1 MLSKVL
7 QKARCHC
14 TADHLKS
21 QRRQCLR
28 QHNLD
33 SYGVSQ
39 HPCPCVV
46 NVFPVR
52 QFRPTGAAQQ
62 NSGSVLT
69 EFLRN
74 CSSQYRP
81 NTGIGWL
88 AVLIECHETR
98 ILSIR
103 AFSAMLC
110 AASTFCVVLCLP
122 AGRFGLL
129 GALFELVSA
138 LLQLALTRVLLTAA
152 F

>member
-33 SYGVSQ
+33 SSGVSQ

-62 NSGSVLT
+62 NSGSALT

-74 CSSQYRP
+74 YSSPYRP
-81 NTGIGWL
+81 SVKSWY
-88 AVLIECHETR
+88 TR

>member
-33 SYGVSQ
+33 SSGVSQ
-39 HPCPCVV
+39 HLCPCVV

-52 QFRPTGAAQQ
+52 QFRPTSATQQ
-62 NSGSVLT
+62 NSGSALT

-81 NTGIGWL
+81 SVKSWY
-88 AVLIECHETR
+88 TR

-110 AASTFCVVLCLP
+110 AASMFCVVLCLP

-138 LLQLALTRVLLTAA
+138 LLQLALARVLLTAA

>member
-33 SYGVSQ
+33 SSGVSQ
-39 HPCPCVV
+39 HPCPCAV

-52 QFRPTGAAQQ
+52 QFRPTGATQQ
-62 NSGSVLT
+62 NSGSALT
-69 EFLRN
+69 ESLRN
-74 CSSQYRP
+74 CSSQSRP
-81 NTGIGWL
+81 SVQSWY
-88 AVLIECHETR
+88 TR
-98 ILSIR
+98 ISSIR
-103 AFSAMLC
+103 AFSDMLC

-129 GALFELVSA
+129 GVLFELVSA